1 MTQAGKYCV
10 VLTTT
15 GNQEEADRLARSLI
29 DRKLAAC
36 VQVTSIT
43 SYYVWNDKVNKEPE
57 LLLLIKTTDRLYRE
71 VEAFIAQN
79 HSYEVPEIV
88 QVPINKG
95 LESYLHWLE
104 ERTNSSE

>member
-1 MTQAGKYCV
+1 
-10 VLTTT
+10 
-15 GNQEEADRLARSLI
+15 
-29 DRKLAAC
+29 
-36 VQVTSIT
+36 
-43 SYYVWNDKVNKEPE
+43 
-57 LLLLIKTTDRLYRE
+57 LYRE